1 MRAAK
6 HESLRKLCMAACL
19 FLLAGVFRQM
29 DHTLPPLPSAV
40 CFLMTNLIYIALT
53 LVWGISIRRRI
64 LHQNMRRHLLLSC
77 TMAVLWLLLR
87 AVKYRYFQS
96 DHLSRMLWY
105 GYYIPM
111 IFAPLFGF
119 LAALE
124 LGRREERPLS
134 PRLRLLYLPAV
145 LLLLG
150 ILTNDRHQLAF
161 RFLTER
167 MSDGAD
173 YAHGFFYYAV
183 VGWAIGLMLASVGI
197 ILHKCRVSES
207 RSRAWIPLCVFGG
220 GALLS
225 LASFTNIYTFH
236 KGPECCCL
244 TFIAL
249 WESCLQ
255 IGLVPT
261 NGSYRLFFTESA
273 LAAQIADRN
282 GQVLYRSKA
291 APILTRE
298 QMRAACDAPMMLS
311 PDERLQSA
319 PVHDGF
325 VYWVENVAPLN
336 RAKARLEET
345 RALLTE
351 ENELVRAETALR
363 KQQAEIE
370 EKSRLYDRIASL
382 LAPKFEKMEAL
393 LNQGDAALPLV
404 CVIGAFVKRRSNL
417 ALICEGE
424 RSVSIDELTY
434 CIRESLEYLEGCGV
448 VCALTASISGA
459 KTDGTVLQTAYDFF
473 EDCVEAALPALS
485 ALMVRLSSA
494 EGFSIRLMMQDAA
507 ALPDASVYAECGR
520 LTIDEED
527 GASCLTLSFPAGGE
541 QP

>member
-1 MRAAK
+1 
-6 HESLRKLCMAACL
+6 
-19 FLLAGVFRQM
+19 
-29 DHTLPPLPSAV
+29 
-40 CFLMTNLIYIALT
+40 
-53 LVWGISIRRRI
+53 
-64 LHQNMRRHLLLSC
+64 
-77 TMAVLWLLLR
+77 
-87 AVKYRYFQS
+87 
-96 DHLSRMLWY
+96 
-105 GYYIPM
+105 
-111 IFAPLFGF
+111 
-119 LAALE
+119 
-124 LGRREERPLS
+124 
-134 PRLRLLYLPAV
+134 
-145 LLLLG
+145 
-150 ILTNDRHQLAF
+150 
-161 RFLTER
+161 

-225 LASFTNIYTFH
+225 LASFTNVYTFH

-261 NGSYRLFFTESA
+261 NGSYRLFFTEST

-345 RALLTE
+345 RALL
-351 ENELVRAETALR
+351 
-363 KQQAEIE
+363 
-370 EKSRLYDRIASL
+370 
-382 LAPKFEKMEAL
+382 
-393 LNQGDAALPLV
+393 
-404 CVIGAFVKRRSNL
+404 
-417 ALICEGE
+417 
-424 RSVSIDELTY
+424 SV
-434 CIRESLEYLEGCGV
+434 
-448 VCALTASISGA
+448 
-459 KTDGTVLQTAYDFF
+459 TVLRAIRS
-473 EDCVEAALPALS
+473 LPKKTNWCARKPRF
-485 ALMVRLSSA
+485 VSSKPKLKKKA
-494 EGFSIRLMMQDAA
+494 VFTIKLPRFSRQN
-507 ALPDASVYAECGR
+507 SKKWTHC
-520 LTIDEED
+520 
-527 GASCLTLSFPAGGE
+527 
-541 QP
+541 

>member
-6 HESLRKLCMAACL
+6 HESLRKLCIAACL

-77 TMAVLWLLLR
+77 AMAVLWLLLR

-183 VGWAIGLMLASVGI
+183 MGWAIGLMLAS
-197 ILHKCRVSES
+197 
-207 RSRAWIPLCVFGG
+207 
-220 GALLS
+220 
-225 LASFTNIYTFH
+225 
-236 KGPECCCL
+236 
-244 TFIAL
+244 
-249 WESCLQ
+249 
-255 IGLVPT
+255 
-261 NGSYRLFFTESA
+261 
-273 LAAQIADRN
+273 DR
-282 GQVLYRSKA
+282 
-291 APILTRE
+291 
-298 QMRAACDAPMMLS
+298 
-311 PDERLQSA
+311 
-319 PVHDGF
+319 
-325 VYWVENVAPLN
+325 
-336 RAKARLEET
+336 
-345 RALLTE
+345 
-351 ENELVRAETALR
+351 
-363 KQQAEIE
+363 
-370 EKSRLYDRIASL
+370 KS
-382 LAPKFEKMEAL
+382 
-393 LNQGDAALPLV
+393 
-404 CVIGAFVKRRSNL
+404 
-417 ALICEGE
+417 
-424 RSVSIDELTY
+424 
-434 CIRESLEYLEGCGV
+434 V
-448 VCALTASISGA
+448 V
-459 KTDGTVLQTAYDFF
+459 
-473 EDCVEAALPALS
+473 
-485 ALMVRLSSA
+485 
-494 EGFSIRLMMQDAA
+494 
-507 ALPDASVYAECGR
+507 
-520 LTIDEED
+520 
-527 GASCLTLSFPAGGE
+527 
-541 QP
+541 